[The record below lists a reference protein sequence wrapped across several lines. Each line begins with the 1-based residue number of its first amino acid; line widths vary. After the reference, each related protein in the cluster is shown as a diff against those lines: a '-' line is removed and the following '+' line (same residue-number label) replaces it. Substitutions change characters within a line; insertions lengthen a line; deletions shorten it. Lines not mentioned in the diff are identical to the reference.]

1 MKQLK
6 KITLTL
12 AALLTTTAG
21 AWAQESNQITLT
33 PVTGQ
38 QNQWTFTMPAGNVEL
53 TPIYEPE
60 FTAAFKAGN
69 SNTIQGGKAI
79 VTVTEKDATSGK
91 QVTLDENGKYSPLY
105 GEETI
110 TLTAAAGY
118 KFKSVSVTKGTATP
132 SLSLTDPAVGQI
144 ICSDG
149 KNYAAN
155 ATLPDGVTKV
165 AMITYV
171 GSETGHD
178 TYKRGLA
185 IALRDEG
192 EMDWATAKSTCE
204 AKRTFTNAAW
214 MVPSLPQWFAMCKAT
229 GNDGND
235 YYGSMKY
242 AMIAAAG
249 EESSFKEDGY
259 HYWSSSENNSS
270 NAYCFGLKDD
280 TTNYSIDSKN
290 NIKGVRAV
298 LVF

>member
-6 KITLTL
+6 KITLML
-12 AALLTTTAG
+12 VALLSMTAG
-21 AWAQESNQITLT
+21 AWAQESNEITLT

-38 QNQWTFTMPAGNVEL
+38 QNQWSFLMPDADVEL
-53 TPIYEPE
+53 TPIYAPE

-69 SNTIQGGKAI
+69 TNTIQGGKAT

-118 KFKSVSVTKGTATP
+118 KFKSVTAAKKVD
-132 SLSLTDPAVGQI
+132 LLITDPAVGQFI
-144 ICSDG
+144 GSDG

-155 ATLPDGVTKV
+155 ATMPDGVTKV

-178 TYKRGLA
+178 TYKSGLA

-204 AKRTFTNAAW
+204 AKSTFTNAAW
-214 MVPSLPQWFAMCKAT
+214 MVPSVPQWFAMCKAT

-259 HYWSSSENNSS
+259 QYWSSSEISS
-270 NAYCFGLKDD
+270 STAYCFGLKDD
-280 TTNYSIDSKN
+280 TTNYANVDKN

-298 LVF
+298 LAF